1 MDSRGSLRAEV
12 LGTAGRRLP
21 AIRRAPAAR
30 RWLAASA
37 WTLATLAA
45 FAAYLR
51 LARTRA
57 VNSDGASQAL
67 QAWDMLHGNPLLRG
81 WTLTDVSFYTTELP
95 QYMLVELVRGLGQDV
110 VHVAA
115 AMTYTLAV
123 LSAALLAKGNATGR
137 EAVVRAGLAAGIM
150 LAPQLDAGV
159 NVLVSSPDHMGTS
172 VPLMAAWLIL
182 DRARPRWYVPVVT
195 SLLLAWAQI
204 ADTLVFFAGVVP
216 LAAVCAIRVM
226 PAMAARRPLASRL
239 AARWYEIALGG
250 GAVLA
255 AGLAVGIQRLISAA
269 GGYRVHPVG
278 TQLAPVG
285 TIIGHNLAVTGDS
298 LLLLPGADFLGL
310 RMNAAT
316 FFVAL
321 HLVGVVLG
329 GCAVLAAAWRLR
341 KADDLVS
348 QVLLA
353 GIAVTVA
360 AFVVSAHAVSL
371 PSAREITPVL
381 PFAAA
386 LAGRQLGPPLVAA
399 RLARR
404 ALLPLLGIAL
414 AGYLAGLGLEISK
427 PSAPPQAAQLT
438 SWLESHRLGTGLSGF
453 WEANVVTLT
462 SGVRVAVHLVAADG
476 GMITAGGTE
485 VNAAWYDPGRS
496 SAHFVVL
503 FPGIPGYPGFSA
515 RGPVLATFGKPARTY
530 HVGRY
535 TILYWPQNLLTE
547 LRQPP

>member
-1 MDSRGSLRAEV
+1 MDSPGDFRTEV
-12 LGTAGRRLP
+12 LATARRRP
-21 AIRRAPAAR
+21 PVTRRAPAAR
-30 RWLAASA
+30 RWHAAGA
-37 WTLATLAA
+37 WALATLAA
-45 FAAYLR
+45 FAAYLQ

-95 QYMLVELVRGLGQDV
+95 QYMLIELVRGLGQDV

-115 AMTYTLAV
+115 AMTYALAV

-137 EAVVRAGLAAGIM
+137 EAVIRAGLAAGIM
-150 LAPQLDAGV
+150 LAPQLGSGV

-216 LAAVCAIRVM
+216 LAAVCAIRVVRTM
-226 PAMAARRPLASRL
+226 PAGRPLAPRL

-255 AGLAVGIQRLISAA
+255 AGLAVGIQRLITAA
-269 GGYRVHPVG
+269 GGYHVHPVG

-285 TIIGHNLAVTGDS
+285 TIISRNLAVAGDS

-310 RMNAAT
+310 PMNATT
-316 FFVAL
+316 FFVTL

-329 GCAVLAAAWRLR
+329 GCAVLAATWRLR
-341 KADDLVS
+341 TADDLVS

-353 GIAVTVA
+353 GIAVIVA

-371 PSAREITPVL
+371 PSAREMAPVL

-427 PSAPPQAAQLT
+427 QSAPPQASQLT
-438 SWLESHRLGTGLSGF
+438 SWLESHPLGTGLSGF

-462 SGVRVAVHLVAADG
+462 SGERVAVRLVAADG
-476 GMITAGGTE
+476 DMITAGGTDVE
-485 VNAAWYDPGRS
+485 TAWYDPGRS

-503 FPGIPGYPGFSA
+503 FPGIQGYTGFTA
-515 RGPVLATFGKPARTY
+515 RRQVLATFGKPARTY

-535 TILYWPQNLLTE
+535 TILYWPENLLTK
-547 LRQPP
+547 LRG